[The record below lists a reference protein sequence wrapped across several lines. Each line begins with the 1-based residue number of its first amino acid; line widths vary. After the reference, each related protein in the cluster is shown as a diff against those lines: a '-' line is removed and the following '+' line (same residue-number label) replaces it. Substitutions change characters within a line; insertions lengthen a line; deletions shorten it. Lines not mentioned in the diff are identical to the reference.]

1 MMHPV
6 IHVPIVAT
14 ENITKPV
21 TKKQFEVVFKKNKI
35 EAIFGAWNLCSFV
48 GFVQLIILRR
58 PKIGRIFSTQKWS
71 QELI

>member
-21 TKKQFEVVFKKNKI
+21 TQQVFRVRFFYKI
-35 EAIFGAWNLCSFV
+35 EAIFGAWNLCSFF